1 MDPIKLVAA
10 ARGSILTVVQLFDK
24 TVLSVKWWKKY
35 NNIKGEDG
43 KSRQRQ
49 KQKSESS
56 MSSYTSNQIIVGSN
70 SQPVM
75 QVKLS
80 KWNNNDLIN
89 KKVLSCEMIDIGY
102 IRSIENHL
110 MTILGGKAGRQDEY
124 SIPTY
129 FVREFDNEKVIID
142 TSARYLYHYQVNETT

>member
-1 MDPIKLVAA
+1 
-10 ARGSILTVVQLFDK
+10 
-24 TVLSVKWWKKY
+24 
-35 NNIKGEDG
+35 
-43 KSRQRQ
+43 
-49 KQKSESS
+49 

-80 KWNNNDLIN
+80 KWNNNNDLIN

-102 IRSIENHL
+102 ICSIENQL
-110 MTILGGKAGRQDEY
+110 MTILDGKAGRQEEY
-124 SIPTY
+124 IIPTY

-142 TSARYLYHYQVNETT
+142 TSARYLYHYQVNETM

>member
-1 MDPIKLVAA
+1 MVAA
-10 ARGSILTVVQLFDK
+10 TRGSILAIVRLFGK
-24 TVLSVKWWKKY
+24 IVLSVKWWKKY
-35 NNIKGEDG
+35 INIKSEDG

-49 KQKSESS
+49 IQKSESS

-89 KKVLSCEMIDIGY
+89 KKVLSCEMINIGY
-102 IRSIENHL
+102 VRTVENQV
-110 MTILGGKAGRQDEY
+110 MTILGGKTGRQDEY

>member
-10 ARGSILTVVQLFDK
+10 TRGSILTIVRLFGK

-35 NNIKGEDG
+35 INIKSEDG

-49 KQKSESS
+49 IQKSKSS

-102 IRSIENHL
+102 ICSIENQL
-110 MTILGGKAGRQDEY
+110 MTILGKAGRQEKY
-124 SIPTY
+124 IIPTY